1 MSYEFGAFGDR
12 NKEYLMTMVLW
23 DGVLQGIESSGSE
36 YSDREIALTRFC
48 SYTHHVF

>member
-1 MSYEFGAFGDR
+1 MSLGLLGTEIR
-12 NKEYLMTMVLW
+12 NILMTMVLW

-48 SYTHHVF
+48 SDTHHVF